1 MPKKA
6 PWITK
11 DVRIVEAMGWLTGA
25 CSVVLTGFAI
35 AAVPTGEKVPVHYG
49 VDMQPNRWGSPV
61 ELLLLPIV
69 MLACIALLALV
80 LHLVSPEHWNQPTGL
95 ESDEKDA
102 WYLAS
107 ARSVA
112 WFELECG
119 VFSLLAALN
128 PLSDDCKAMIVGA
141 VTFELLLIATPLI
154 FTARFRKSRGKG
166 KARKLWRPSV
176 FQSIKSSRRRLR
188 CASSWRPSS
197 RDTPSRS
204 PQTTCASLSRSSS
217 HRRFADTSAT

>member
-80 LHLVSPEHWNQPTGL
+80 LHLVSPEHWNQPAGL

-141 VTFELLLIATPLI
+141 VAFELLLIATPLI

-166 KARKLWRPSV
+166 RARKL
-176 FQSIKSSRRRLR
+176 
-188 CASSWRPSS
+188 
-197 RDTPSRS
+197 
-204 PQTTCASLSRSSS
+204 
-217 HRRFADTSAT
+217 

>member
-11 DVRIVEAMGWLTGA
+11 DVRIAEAMGWLTGA
-25 CSVVLTGFAI
+25 CSVVLTGFAV
-35 AAVPTGEKVPVHYG
+35 AAVPAGEKVPVHYG
-49 VDMQPNRWGSPV
+49 VDMQPNRWGSPA

-69 MLACIALLALV
+69 MLACIALLSLV
-80 LHLVSPEHWNQPTGL
+80 LHLVSPEHWNQPAGL

-112 WFELECG
+112 WVELECG

-128 PLSDDCKAMIVGA
+128 PLSDDCKAMIVGVVA
-141 VTFELLLIATPLI
+141 FALLLIATPLR

-166 KARKLWRPSV
+166 RARKR
-176 FQSIKSSRRRLR
+176 
-188 CASSWRPSS
+188 
-197 RDTPSRS
+197 
-204 PQTTCASLSRSSS
+204 
-217 HRRFADTSAT
+217 

>member
-69 MLACIALLALV
+69 VLACIALLALV
-80 LHLVSPEHWNQPTGL
+80 LHLVSPEHWNQPAGL

-141 VTFELLLIATPLI
+141 VAFEQQSNKLL
-154 FTARFRKSRGKG
+154 FSRRQGRGKHPRIEWVG
-166 KARKLWRPSV
+166 RARGIRIVVPFLP
-176 FQSIKSSRRRLR
+176 
-188 CASSWRPSS
+188 
-197 RDTPSRS
+197 
-204 PQTTCASLSRSSS
+204 
-217 HRRFADTSAT
+217 

>member
-11 DVRIVEAMGWLTGA
+11 DVRIVEAMGWLAGA

-80 LHLVSPEHWNQPTGL
+80 LHLVSPEHWNQPAGL

-102 WYLAS
+102 
-107 ARSVA
+107 
-112 WFELECG
+112 
-119 VFSLLAALN
+119 
-128 PLSDDCKAMIVGA
+128 
-141 VTFELLLIATPLI
+141 
-154 FTARFRKSRGKG
+154 
-166 KARKLWRPSV
+166 
-176 FQSIKSSRRRLR
+176 
-188 CASSWRPSS
+188 
-197 RDTPSRS
+197 
-204 PQTTCASLSRSSS
+204 
-217 HRRFADTSAT
+217 

>member
-69 MLACIALLALV
+69 HAGLHRAFGPRSPSGQSRALEPACRSRERREGC
-80 LHLVSPEHWNQPTGL
+80 LVSRKCSLGGL
-95 ESDEKDA
+95 
-102 WYLAS
+102 
-107 ARSVA
+107 V
-112 WFELECG
+112 
-119 VFSLLAALN
+119 
-128 PLSDDCKAMIVGA
+128 
-141 VTFELLLIATPLI
+141 
-154 FTARFRKSRGKG
+154 
-166 KARKLWRPSV
+166 
-176 FQSIKSSRRRLR
+176 
-188 CASSWRPSS
+188 
-197 RDTPSRS
+197 
-204 PQTTCASLSRSSS
+204 
-217 HRRFADTSAT
+217 

>member
-1 MPKKA
+1 MSDLMEVVHRLEREMADRASAVESEGGVMPKKA

-11 DVRIVEAMGWLTGA
+11 DVRIVEAIGWLTGA

-80 LHLVSPEHWNQPTGL
+80 LHLVSPEHWNQPAGL

-141 VTFELLLIATPLI
+141 VAFALLLIATPLI
-154 FTARFRKSRGKG
+154 FIARFRKSRGKG
-166 KARKLWRPSV
+166 KARKL
-176 FQSIKSSRRRLR
+176 
-188 CASSWRPSS
+188 
-197 RDTPSRS
+197 
-204 PQTTCASLSRSSS
+204 
-217 HRRFADTSAT
+217 

>member
-80 LHLVSPEHWNQPTGL
+80 LHLVSPEHWNQPAGL

-102 WYLAS
+102 WYLARLARWPGLSSS
-107 ARSVA
+107 AA
-112 WFELECG
+112 
-119 VFSLLAALN
+119 FSRCLR
-128 PLSDDCKAMIVGA
+128 PLTRCP
-141 VTFELLLIATPLI
+141 T
-154 FTARFRKSRGKG
+154 TARR
-166 KARKLWRPSV
+166 
-176 FQSIKSSRRRLR
+176 
-188 CASSWRPSS
+188 
-197 RDTPSRS
+197 
-204 PQTTCASLSRSSS
+204 
-217 HRRFADTSAT
+217 

>member
-1 MPKKA
+1 MDNK
-6 PWITK
+6 
-11 DVRIVEAMGWLTGA
+11 G
-25 CSVVLTGFAI
+25 CSHSRSDGVANRRLQRRADRFCYRSSAHRREG
-35 AAVPTGEKVPVHYG
+35 PVHYG

-80 LHLVSPEHWNQPTGL
+80 LHLVSPEHWNQPAGL
-95 ESDEKDA
+95 ESDERDA

-141 VTFELLLIATPLI
+141 VAFELLLIATPLI

-166 KARKLWRPSV
+166 KARKL
-176 FQSIKSSRRRLR
+176 
-188 CASSWRPSS
+188 
-197 RDTPSRS
+197 
-204 PQTTCASLSRSSS
+204 
-217 HRRFADTSAT
+217 

>member
-69 MLACIALLALV
+69 MLACIALRPSFSIWSVQSVGTSLPVSRATRGC
-80 LHLVSPEHWNQPTGL
+80 LVSRKCSLGGL
-95 ESDEKDA
+95 
-102 WYLAS
+102 
-107 ARSVA
+107 V
-112 WFELECG
+112 
-119 VFSLLAALN
+119 
-128 PLSDDCKAMIVGA
+128 
-141 VTFELLLIATPLI
+141 
-154 FTARFRKSRGKG
+154 
-166 KARKLWRPSV
+166 
-176 FQSIKSSRRRLR
+176 
-188 CASSWRPSS
+188 
-197 RDTPSRS
+197 
-204 PQTTCASLSRSSS
+204 
-217 HRRFADTSAT
+217 